1 MKINFLKL
9 FRENK
14 YPVYINIL
22 ERAFF
27 FIVFLIIAR
36 VYPPDSY
43 GQLVTIFSLANI
55 FAIIFDLGI
64 PLLIQKELSSG
75 KKISNNFTGNAIA
88 ISIALFPVYLFLLWT
103 YQVLFFPEFP
113 FGLFAS
119 TTVLVYLFSF
129 SNLLNKALS
138 GLRNFYSQYRSLLYS
153 RVLTL
158 CAILIFSL
166 LLNTDLSFL
175 ILLMSA
181 GAIIQITGLLITLKK
196 SKIWVNPFSAS
207 IKVSSQILKMSVPL
221 GLAVLFNFLY
231 DKIDIILISKLTD
244 FENVAFYSIGYS
256 VYKSSS
262 LLYSFLFITGF
273 SRISYLSRNKK
284 AVRLFYKK
292 YLFILLPVCLVLSI
306 ILYFFGGILISIL
319 YTDKFSG
326 SEIILK
332 ILSFAVIGLALNNL
346 TGVILNGLGMFRQ
359 NMHVTLAGLTFNI
372 IMNIIFIPV
381 YGIIGAAIITVITE
395 YFIFTGDYLYLK
407 KFKIIK

>member
-1 MKINFLKL
+1 MKINFFKL

-36 VYPPDSY
+36 VYPSDSY
-43 GQLVTIFSLANI
+43 GQLITIFSLANI
-55 FAIIFDLGI
+55 FVIIFDLGI

-75 KKISNNFTGNAIA
+75 NKVSNNFTGNAIA

-103 YQVLFFPEFP
+103 YQILFFPEFP
-113 FGLFAS
+113 FWLFAS
-119 TTVLVYLFSF
+119 TAVLVYLFSF

-138 GLRNFYSQYRSLLYS
+138 GIRNFYSQYRALLYS

-166 LLNTDLSFL
+166 LFNADLTFL
-175 ILLMSA
+175 ILLLTV
-181 GAIIQITGLLITLKK
+181 GAIIHITGLLISLKNNNVCINPLTARF
-196 SKIWVNPFSAS
+196 KIAS
-207 IKVSSQILKMSVPL
+207 RILKMSVPL

-244 FENVAFYSIGYS
+244 FENVAFYNIGYS

-262 LLYSFLFITGF
+262 LLYSFLFITGL
-273 SRISYLSRNKK
+273 SRISYLSKNKK

-292 YLFILLPVCLVLSI
+292 YLFILLPVCLVSSL

-326 SEIILK
+326 SEIILR

-359 NMHVTLAGLTFNI
+359 NMNVTLAGLILNI
-372 IMNIIFIPV
+372 LLNIFFIPV
-381 YGIIGAAIITVITE
+381 YGIAGAAVITVFTE
-395 YFIFTGDYLYLK
+395 YFIFAGDYLYLK
-407 KFKIIK
+407 KFKIL